1 MVPNHKGTVTSI
13 PARNGPTTP
22 DSKSICSG
30 KLNEGMIVI
39 NSSPAKKVE
48 DASDRDVDKSV
59 LPKNDI
65 DGVSV
70 LLVVAIVEI
79 LYYAVIGGANERIGI
94 GGSVHDNS
102 SSVIVMET
110 MWKHKREYIRR
121 WVSAKKTF

>member
-110 MWKHKREYIRR
+110 IWKHKREYIR
-121 WVSAKKTF
+121 

>member
-79 LYYAVIGGANERIGI
+79 LYYAVIGGANERIGRCMT
-94 GGSVHDNS
+94 NNL
-102 SSVIVMET
+102 
-110 MWKHKREYIRR
+110 K
-121 WVSAKKTF
+121 